1 MSVPGITTAVDPVR
15 TAGGRNSFPA
25 QPAQQ
30 GGSTGGAPVPAG
42 GNSLPPAPVPTSLDA
57 VHAAA
62 AAIEQHLRESGRQ
75 LLFRVDEVTGQMVVT
90 VTNPET
96 GEVVRQL
103 PSEELL
109 RIARD
114 LAHSKRALV
123 NEFA

>member
-1 MSVPGITTAVDPVR
+1 MSVPGITTAVDPAR
-15 TAGGRNSFPA
+15 TSSGRNSVPA
-25 QPAQQ
+25 PQAMQ
-30 GGSTGGAPVPAG
+30 GGAPLPAG
-42 GNSLPPAPVPTSLDA
+42 GNSLPPSPVPPSLDA

-75 LLFRVDEVTGQMVVT
+75 LLFRVDEITGQMVVT

-114 LAHSKRALV
+114 LAQLKRVLV